1 MKEQEERKKIIDY
14 IFEVKDILDTAN
26 IFVKEG
32 FDIPKGITD
41 DLLSIDN
48 KIVQIRN
55 FIVYNGDKELA
66 CFVNTIIRWVSAQIQ
81 GWYNM
86 PEGHG
91 GKMAIVLAFNQNLMY
106 EMAYNKFDSC
116 VMSSEK
122 EEELQDDRLRNE
134 RTEKISIVTNATP
147 KKKGRPSKTFD
158 AVLVGNKEATKKKLH
173 GLIDGKSGRD
183 AVIYIKTAITLGIIL
198 RPTHTQFIGEF
209 GNIASKQIYNKYL
222 SENLYYDGELE
233 GAKQALMNG

>member
-66 CFVNTIIRWVSAQIQ
+66 CFVNTINRGVLAQIQ

-86 PEGHG
+86 PEGDG
-91 GKMAIVLAFNQNLMY
+91 GKLAKVLA
-106 EMAYNKFDSC
+106 
-116 VMSSEK
+116 
-122 EEELQDDRLRNE
+122 
-134 RTEKISIVTNATP
+134 
-147 KKKGRPSKTFD
+147 
-158 AVLVGNKEATKKKLH
+158 
-173 GLIDGKSGRD
+173 
-183 AVIYIKTAITLGIIL
+183 
-198 RPTHTQFIGEF
+198 
-209 GNIASKQIYNKYL
+209 
-222 SENLYYDGELE
+222 YDL
-233 GAKQALMNG
+233 K